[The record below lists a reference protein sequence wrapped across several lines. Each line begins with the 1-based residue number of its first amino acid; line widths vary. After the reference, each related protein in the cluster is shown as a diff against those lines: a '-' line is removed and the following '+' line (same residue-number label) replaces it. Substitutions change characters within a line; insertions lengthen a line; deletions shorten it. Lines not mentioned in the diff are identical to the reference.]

1 MPSHVWTMGC
11 GGGVII
17 CAIWAGLLQQNK
29 RGSGFQGAHDM
40 LMSNKNHCW
49 CLESNKTCAANPRL
63 FSSTWGTSEQ
73 SNLSEEWQIRANM
86 RCGWIF
92 WFVFLKK
99 LSPKLSW
106 CHVISNL
113 ERRILF
119 AVRRVLRSS
128 TTLSVT
134 KNRGFISREISI
146 LILFIPPFIKQDLVT
161 ELWWTNIFSK
171 PIQIPRFI
179 FDIFAGLLPPLML
192 PRATSLQA
200 VYHQIPLE
208 PKKFT
213 FKIFLLSPFHDF
225 DVRKLLC
232 ATQNNRG
239 HRCKVTIEFKV

>member
-1 MPSHVWTMGC
+1 MACHVWTMQC
-11 GGGVII
+11 VCVGGGVII

-29 RGSGFQGAHDM
+29 RGFGFQGIHNM
-40 LMSNKNHCW
+40 LISNKNHW
-49 CLESNKTCAANPRL
+49 SHLDGNKTWAANPRM
-63 FSSTWGTSEQ
+63 FSSTWRISEQ
-73 SNLSEEWQIRANM
+73 SNLSEEWQIRADM

-92 WFVFLKK
+92 KKK

-106 CHVISNL
+106 CHVVSNL

-134 KNRGFISREISI
+134 TNIGFISTEISI
-146 LILFIPPFIKQDLVT
+146 LILFIPRFIKQNVVT

-208 PKKFT
+208 PKKT
-213 FKIFLLSPFHDF
+213 EPNLSFLKYSYSLSPFHDF

-232 ATQNNRG
+232 ATQNNPG
-239 HRCKVTIEFKV
+239 HV